1 MGSFNVVF
9 VHKVKEI
16 VRKLAYCKGFV
27 SSRSFAVS
35 PCIQGI
41 YLILFSKHVQLV
53 FKIGAVF
60 SIAMKQND
68 RIPLSLFNIEMF
80 DIHSV
85 SNLVNYF
92 IISPSENTTTSK
104 VGDRKSIYIWFQIKL
119 DSVYNMAGDIYAMR
133 CASMMIAGA
142 VGTGTVPLHK
152 RGKTA

>member
-1 MGSFNVVF
+1 
-9 VHKVKEI
+9 
-16 VRKLAYCKGFV
+16 
-27 SSRSFAVS
+27 
-35 PCIQGI
+35 
-41 YLILFSKHVQLV
+41 
-53 FKIGAVF
+53 
-60 SIAMKQND
+60 
-68 RIPLSLFNIEMF
+68 MF